1 MELRDV
7 RTAPPEFRRAAAR
20 ISLLLV
26 AEALRSVH
34 TDMVLRTV
42 YARDFKLMW
51 KMLGPATKHDV
62 PMWLVLSRAFGQIL
76 KNRLARTN
84 RPG

>member
-1 MELRDV
+1 
-7 RTAPPEFRRAAAR
+7 
-20 ISLLLV
+20 
-26 AEALRSVH
+26 
-34 TDMVLRTV
+34 V

-84 RPG
+84 RSG